1 MTRQLRFGEP
11 WIARS
16 QDLAHELR
24 LAPVALEL
32 LCLSFLLAP
41 RREPGELRVPDEA
54 GRGVEE
60 HEGRG
65 TLWIRR
71 CEEDAQRAGVTEAK
85 DHGSLGLGGVHDGA
99 NVVHSTLERG
109 HTRDAIGHAHS
120 AQVEQDETR
129 GRSESA
135 IELCDGE
142 ALPVELEVG
151 YRRSEDQVRWTI
163 A

>member
-1 MTRQLRFGEP
+1 MTRWALRDVPPPLDG
-11 WIARS
+11 WT
-16 QDLAHELR
+16 
-24 LAPVALEL
+24 VAAGADSGLPTRICAEHLEVL
-32 LCLSFLLAP
+32 GA